1 MNFLIQFL
9 VLSIF
14 YLFLGI
20 STLSIGGKM
29 GLNLALVGMK
39 FHKKAIFG
47 ESFSGRKLERVAE
60 PTL

>member
-1 MNFLIQFL
+1 
-9 VLSIF
+9 
-14 YLFLGI
+14 
-20 STLSIGGKM
+20 M